1 VVVHSDEVVAR
12 RSEHRDP
19 AQQVPAPTIACGR
32 FKQHVA
38 EAVFAAW
45 NYQQKI
51 LRRRRVAQQVARRKA
66 HPVATLTAETT
77 KKLDCGV
84 ERSRRASERAHLVSH
99 LCDLFQ
105 KRLLGALGRV
115 LDRRFNVEDG
125 ETRAA
130 MVGFLSEHATHPLD
144 HLAAGTTGT
153 DDHGKVRLRDVDA
166 FVKYPRVARRPAPRM
181 ADVVFGD
188 GRDAV
193 WVPQFRIVDRL
204 IAPLQRD
211 VLQRDSA

>member
-1 VVVHSDEVVAR
+1 MSSSPWLTSFTGPIPLQLVDVTGELGWAANPTLAT
-12 RSEHRDP
+12 RDSR
-19 AQQVPAPTIACGR
+19 ASRAD
-32 FKQHVA
+32 
-38 EAVFAAW
+38 
-45 NYQQKI
+45 
-51 LRRRRVAQQVARRKA
+51 LKA
-66 HPVATLTAETT
+66 LELKLTGERT
-77 KKLDCGV
+77 KELDCGV
-84 ERSRRASERAHLVSH
+84 ERSRRATERAHLVSH

-105 KRLLGALGRV
+105 KRFLGALGRV

-130 MVGFLSEHATHPLD
+130 VVGLPSEHATHPLD
-144 HLAAGTTGT
+144 HLAAGTTGA